1 MSMIECPECGK
12 EVSDNAVMCPNCGYG
27 VKEHFSKIES
37 EEVRKQNE
45 EKRKEVINFRN
56 CVTCNVC
63 NLEMFNTMCGCA
75 VGRAEG
81 HRDWIRN
88 L

>member
-1 MSMIECPECGK
+1 MADDTI
-12 EVSDNAVMCPNCGYG
+12 G
-27 VKEHFSKIES
+27 VAHVTARFLLFFRNICYFPISQQAKNKRK
-37 EEVRKQNE
+37 VKQNE

-63 NLEMFNTMCGCA
+63 NLDMFNTMCGCA

-81 HRDWIRN
+81 YRDWIRN